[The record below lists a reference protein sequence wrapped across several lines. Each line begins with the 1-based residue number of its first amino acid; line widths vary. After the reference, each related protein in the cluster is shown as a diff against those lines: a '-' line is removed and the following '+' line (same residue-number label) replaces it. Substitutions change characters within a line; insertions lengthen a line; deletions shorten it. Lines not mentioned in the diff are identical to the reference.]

1 MNVLYLCAALA
12 LVARSAAIPLQVE
25 SWPFEMNPMQ
35 NFSENMKAFFEVQ
48 KDRVERAFST
58 SYQEAMRMK
67 DSVSGYLDDKGKEI
81 SSNINAYVENVKDSG
96 RQMTDKWSYL
106 HVEEPGARKDNPDL
120 SLSVPSI
127 IARHGYSCE
136 THTVVSQEY
145 MLSVHR
151 IPRSKRGEH
160 TPRNTVI
167 LQHGL
172 FASSADWILNGP
184 DRALAYVLA
193 DAGYDVWMPNIRGN
207 RYSKEHA
214 VLKSD
219 SKSFWNFSWH
229 DVARYDLPA
238 VIDHVAK
245 LKGEEA
251 KITYIGHSMGT
262 TVLFAMLSL
271 RPEYNDRLAAGFAL
285 APVAFLSDVRS
296 PVKAL
301 APIASNVAYME
312 MLYGSHE
319 FIPKHSVLGKM
330 ASSCDAD
337 DVDALVCKN
346 VIFYICGYN
355 EKQFNKTLLPVF
367 LANLGTGT
375 SWKTAVHF
383 AQEILAGE
391 RFQQFDYGKT
401 DNLKVYGAEQPP
413 EYDLGEITLPIKLF
427 WAENDLLSSEK
438 DVRLL
443 YERLPSTTEMYKVP
457 DPGFNHLDYLWAI
470 DAPTLVNDEV
480 LKSLDKVYS
489 SEPVN
494 FSWSWK
500 L

>member
-1 MNVLYLCAALA
+1 MNVLYSCALLVASCAA
-12 LVARSAAIPLQVE
+12 VPLQVE
-25 SWPFEMNPMQ
+25 DWTFQMNPIQ

-48 KDRVERAFST
+48 KDRVEQAFSA
-58 SYQEAMRMK
+58 SYEEAMRMK
-67 DSVSGYLDDKGKEI
+67 DSVTNYLDDKGKEI
-81 SSNINAYVENVKDSG
+81 SSDINAYVENVKQSG
-96 RQMTDKWSYL
+96 RKMTDKWSYL
-106 HVEEPGARKDNPDL
+106 HAEEPGARLDNPDM

-127 IARHGYSCE
+127 ITRHGYACE
-136 THTVVSQEY
+136 THTVVSQDY
-145 MLSVHR
+145 MLNIHR
-151 IPRSKRGEH
+151 IPRAKNGEE

-184 DRALAYVLA
+184 DKALAYALA

-214 VLKSD
+214 FLKSD

-229 DVARYDLPA
+229 DVALHDLPA
-238 VIDHVAK
+238 VIDHIAK
-245 LKGEEA
+245 LKGEAA

-262 TVLFAMLSL
+262 TVLFAMLAL
-271 RPEYNDRLAAGFAL
+271 RPEYNERLAAGFAL
-285 APVAFLSDVRS
+285 APVTFLSDIRS

-330 ASSCDAD
+330 TNSCD
-337 DVDALVCKN
+337 VDNVDSLVCKN

-367 LANLGTGT
+367 LSNLGTGT

-391 RFQQFDYGKT
+391 RFQQFDYGKS
-401 DNLKVYGAEQPP
+401 DNLKVYGTEQPP
-413 EYDLGEITLPIKLF
+413 EYDLGKITLPIKLF

-443 YERLPSTTEMYKVP
+443 FQKLPSTTELYKVP
-457 DPGFNHLDYLWAI
+457 DPEFNHLDYLWAI
-470 DAPTLVNDEV
+470 DAPTLVNKEV
-480 LKSLDKVYS
+480 LRSLDKVYS
-489 SEPVN
+489 SESVN